1 MSVLRQSWTQWK
13 VAWLQLWTDWT
24 MYLAVRFVTILLL
37 RHSSLVRLLMLFQP
51 STALSPTSWGWER
64 SKVLNEFRK
73 VKLALW
79 MFRSRNKIGQSL
91 PDINLEVDM
100 KAHLYSDA
108 VAGQVDV
115 ESGVGR
121 ERVISPVACQPGG
134 ELAAPV
140 ILPHCKQS
148 QSVRQT
154 DCDRN
159 ILRLVRVIVLYPS
172 VAV

>member
-1 MSVLRQSWTQWK
+1 
-13 VAWLQLWTDWT
+13 
-24 MYLAVRFVTILLL
+24 
-37 RHSSLVRLLMLFQP
+37 
-51 STALSPTSWGWER
+51 
-64 SKVLNEFRK
+64 
-73 VKLALW
+73 
-79 MFRSRNKIGQSL
+79 MFRSRNKIAQSL
-91 PDINLEVDM
+91 PDINLEIDI

-148 QSVRQT
+148 QSVSQT
-154 DCDRN
+154 DCNRN